1 MRRLLDEISVI
12 PGVSGSC
19 IFDKADGAL
28 CSDFNADMPRDLTEK
43 VGIHFV
49 RLMQMGTMNKLNI
62 KSAHYRFDRYSVVGL
77 PLHTGAILLTIC
89 DAEANCSLVATT
101 AAMLAED
108 MREELE
114 RPVSAG
120 QESTGRDTARSKDPA
135 PGAQGEA
142 QKYFE
147 EIENALAAAIG
158 PVAGMVMSDYVSRW
172 RQNGPPSVSR
182 LPELITMLV
191 EEIGDTA
198 LSEEFQAQVKH
209 LL

>member
-1 MRRLLDEISVI
+1 MRRLLDEISDI

-19 IFDKADGAL
+19 IFDKIDGAL
-28 CSDFNADMPRDLTEK
+28 CSDFNVGMPRDLTEK

-62 KSAHYRFDRYSVVGL
+62 KSAHYRFDRYSVVGM

-89 DAEANCSLVATT
+89 DSQANCSLVATT
-101 AAMLAED
+101 AAMLAAD
-108 MREELE
+108 MREEME
-114 RPVSAG
+114 KPASSG
-120 QESTGRDTARSKDPA
+120 QDVASRDTAPRGDSA
-135 PGAQGEA
+135 PGNNGDV
-142 QKYFE
+142 QKCFD

-172 RQNGPPSVSR
+172 KQSGPASASR

-191 EEIGDTA
+191 EEIGDA
-198 LSEEFQAQVKH
+198 GLSEEFQAQIRH
-209 LL
+209 LM